1 MCVYCTLRLQK
12 MLDALSSGGRY
23 DDRSLPPGALDGLT
37 SAGNS
42 FDPTFVTASYTPNA
56 YNDESN
62 PSDPV
67 VGRADFGSGTNVRTV
82 GATSSIG
89 TTGNFTNADVN
100 GLLAGSAWNT
110 NTITYSFPT
119 ASSYYGTSATYS
131 DPAPFNGFQVL
142 SAAQMA
148 VVQKAFQ
155 LVSSYTGLVFQQIT
169 ETATT
174 HATIRLADSAQPSTS
189 YAYYPGTGN
198 VSGDVFYGNIR
209 NQTPSVASYAFDT
222 ILHEIGHALG
232 LKHGQ
237 DTSTYGALPA
247 NHNSTEYSIMD
258 YYSYVGAP
266 STYYTNAAGS
276 GAQTYMGDDIAA
288 LQYIYG
294 ANYGSNAGNTTYSW
308 DPNTGEERINGLG
321 QEAST
326 TNTIYETVWDG
337 GGVDTYDLGN
347 YSSNLNVDL
356 RPGAWSTFSTAELAY
371 LDGSNLSVR
380 AKGNIFNSY
389 LFNGNAASLID
400 NLIGGSGNDRLTG
413 NDIANAINGGAGND
427 VIDGGL
433 GNDTLTGGLGA
444 DTFAYRNG
452 YGQDTITDFN
462 RGQGDTIDLAGN
474 NSVSSYT
481 DLLSK
486 TTQSG
491 ADTLITFAAG
501 QALKLLN
508 LNMATL
514 TSAAFTGIG
523 VTTPVVVSPPSSV
536 YRFYNTSNGDHFY
549 TSSLAEA
556 NALRANLGPFRDE
569 GAPWA
574 VPQASS
580 QTTSV
585 YRFYNSTS
593 GDHFFTQSALERDT
607 LIAKSQPY
615 KYEGVAFQTYVGA
628 DASTLTLE
636 RFFNRITGLHHLSA
650 SESETATL
658 RRQSSL
664 GWIDEGAGFVVAQPT
679 GASSTS
685 SGAGADE
692 FPPSA
697 FQASYPLDLLSATP
711 SSDAI
716 SNHGSVPETNSLL
729 IVSDADRRIV
739 PGTVGNL

>member
-37 SAGNS
+37 SVGNS
-42 FDPTFVTASYTPNA
+42 FDPTFVTAYTPNA

-67 VGRADFGSGTNVRTV
+67 VGRADFGSGTNVHTV

-110 NTITYSFPT
+110 NTIAYSFPT

-347 YSSNLNVDL
+347 YSSDLNVDL

-380 AKGNIFNSY
+380 AKGNIFNSDLY
-389 LFNGNAASLID
+389 NGNTASLID
-400 NLIGGSGNDRLTG
+400 NVKGGSGNDRLTG
-413 NDIANAINGGAGND
+413 NDINN
-427 VIDGGL
+427 VIDGGA
-433 GNDTLTGGLGA
+433 GNDTLTGGMGA
-444 DTFAYRNG
+444 DTFVFRNG
-452 YGQDTITDFN
+452 YGQDTVTDFSAA
-462 RGQGDTIDLAGN
+462 QGDKIDLAGL
-474 NSVSSYT
+474 SIVSSYA
-481 DLLSK
+481 DVISRAS
-486 TTQSG
+486 QVG
-491 ADTLITFAAG
+491 ASTVFNFGVG
-501 QALKLLN
+501 QALTLN
-508 LNMATL
+508 NVTL
-514 TSAAFTGIG
+514 GALTASAFKNLGA
-523 VTTPVVVSPPSSV
+523 PPPASPSNPA
-536 YRFYNTSNGDHFY
+536 YRFYNAMSGDHFY
-549 TSSLAEA
+549 TLSISEA
-556 NALRANLGPFRDE
+556 DALRATKGSYTYE
-569 GAPWA
+569 GIPWLTPN
-574 VPQASS
+574 VSN
-580 QTTSV
+580 TTTNV
-585 YRFYNSTS
+585 YRFYNSKS
-593 GDHFFTQSALERDT
+593 GDHFYTQSTQEKDGLMAQNSGYR
-607 LIAKSQPY
+607 
-615 KYEGVAFQTYVGA
+615 YEGVAFQAYSAG
-628 DASTLTLE
+628 SNNQLTLE
-636 RFFNRITGLHHLSA
+636 RFYNRITGLHHFSA
-650 SESETATL
+650 SSTETNTIRLGGAGA
-658 RRQSSL
+658 
-664 GWIDEGAGFVVAQPT
+664 GWIDEGSGFIVDY
-679 GASSTS
+679 STAAS
-685 SGAGADE
+685 SGAG
-692 FPPSA
+692 
-697 FQASYPLDLLSATP
+697 TT
-711 SSDAI
+711 SDASI
-716 SNHGSVPETNSLL
+716 DGTLAGLTSFSGSDVKPQSGAIASDDGLLL
-729 IVSDADRRIV
+729 ISETQAYH
-739 PGTVGNL
+739 PS